1 MESVLWIFNII
12 LIITMTRFIILSH
25 RLKKENKELKR
36 YKIIKEIMEVSSR
49 EKNILKVL
57 KDINTI
63 LIKELQMDYSSF
75 FFINQNTK
83 DLVLKETNI
92 ADNNLAR
99 QLANI
104 KDHKME
110 FDSSQMDFIE
120 MLKNNSR
127 IAFEDDMYLDYPT
140 AKNRSVKSTYIFP
153 LLSSGEVIAYWLI
166 ENCSINKIDE
176 AQIIILADQ
185 IANIINSGLYAYLD
199 PLMQIPKR
207 DFLIEYIDDNLNNE
221 NYPMTI
227 VYADIDNFSNINN
240 NHGHDIGDE
249 VLKIV
254 SNIFSKNIR
263 HADMVA
269 RQGGEEIVFCI
280 PRMNKE
286 LVIERIENIRKELE
300 SIEIEIEEKIIK
312 VTSSFGLVTYPN
324 DFANEDINPQKLIK
338 KADDLLYVAK
348 KEGKN
353 RVAYI

>member
-1 MESVLWIFNII
+1 MKSVLWILNIM

-25 RLKKENKELKR
+25 KLKKENKGLNR
-36 YKIIKEIMEVSSR
+36 YKVIKEIMEVSSR

-63 LIKELQMDYSSF
+63 VLKELQMDYSSF

-99 QLANI
+99 ELANI
-104 KDHKME
+104 KGHKME
-110 FDSSQMDFIE
+110 FNGIQMDFNEI
-120 MLKNNSR
+120 LKKNSH
-127 IAFEDDMYLDYPT
+127 IALEDAMYLDYPT
-140 AKNRSVKSTYIFP
+140 AKKRKVKSIYLLP
-153 LLSSGEVIAYWLI
+153 LVASGEVISYWLI

-176 AQIIILADQ
+176 DQIVMLSDQ
-185 IANIINSGLYAYLD
+185 IANIINSGLYTYLD

-207 DFLIEYIDDNLNNE
+207 DFLVEYINDNLNNE
-221 NYPMTI
+221 KYPITL
-227 VYADIDNFSNINN
+227 VYADIDDFSNINN
-240 NHGHDIGDE
+240 NYGHDIGDE

-263 HADMVA
+263 HTDMVV

-280 PRMNKE
+280 PKMDKE
-286 LVIERIENIRKELE
+286 NAIDRIENIRKELE
-300 SIEIEIEEKIIK
+300 SLEIEIEEKIVK
-312 VTSSFGLVTYPN
+312 VTSSFGLVTYPD
-324 DFANEDINPQKLIK
+324 DFLDKDINTQKLIK

-353 RVAYI
+353 KVAYI